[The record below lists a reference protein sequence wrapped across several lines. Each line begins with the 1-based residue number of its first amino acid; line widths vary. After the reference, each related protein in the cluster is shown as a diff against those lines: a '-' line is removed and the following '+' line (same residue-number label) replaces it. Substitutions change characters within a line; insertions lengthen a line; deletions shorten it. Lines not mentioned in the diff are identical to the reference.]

1 MTFRRLFLFLLLLA
15 VALTAFMYYVATL
28 DPVVRRTEIEMAG
41 WPAGAPPVKA
51 VLISDLHVIGPDMP
65 PERLARI
72 VGQINALHPDLVLI
86 AGDFVSDRRFATQ
99 RYGARAAVAPLARL
113 RPRLGTVAVL
123 GNHDHWRDAAAVRA
137 ALTAAGVR
145 VLGNQAVRIG
155 PLAVGGLDDAVTRH
169 DNLRR
174 TLAAMDRL
182 HGPKLLLSHDPDLF
196 PALPP
201 QIGLMLAGHTHCG
214 QIRLP
219 LIGALSTGSQY
230 GQRYACGRADE
241 GGRTLIVGA
250 GLGTSIVPLRL
261 LAPPE
266 LWLITIGPERRR

>member
-1 MTFRRLFLFLLLLA
+1 MTFRRLFLFLLFLA

-28 DPVVRRTEIEMAG
+28 DPAVRRTDVELAG

-72 VGQINALHPDLVLI
+72 VAQINALHPDLVLI

-99 RYGARAAVAPLARL
+99 RYDARAAVAPLARL

-182 HGPKLLLSHDPDLF
+182 NGPKLLLSHDPDLF

-201 QIGLMLAGHTHCG
+201 QVGLMLAGHTHCG

-219 LIGALSTGSQY
+219 IVGALSTGSQY

-266 LWLITIGPERRR
+266 LWLITIGPERRP